1 MHICPSY
8 CFCFYILRKKL
19 QVQMFALAAAQYSQL
34 KQCKLI
40 LGQMGRCQLLRAIT
54 KWQYTQTHHHHHF
67 TKW

>member
-1 MHICPSY
+1 
-8 CFCFYILRKKL
+8 
-19 QVQMFALAAAQYSQL
+19 MFALAAAQYSQL

-54 KWQYTQTHHHHHF
+54 KWQYTQTHHHHF